1 MLKAATVGVCIL
13 SPESTA
19 VETLLAADL
28 VVPNIHSALEL
39 VEKPLRLVAS
49 LRK

>member
-1 MLKAATVGVCIL
+1 MCCQRK
-13 SPESTA
+13 A

-28 VVPNIHSALEL
+28 VMPDIAAALDL
-39 VEKPLRLVAS
+39 FEKPLRLVAS